1 MYLCNIKSSMKREIK
16 IILSVEAHN
25 FVHAQPLNVRDKIY
39 FNIKKIETGF
49 VSKELFK
56 KLEGTDIWELR
67 TEYESNAYRI
77 LAFWDK
83 RKKSLV
89 VATHGFVKKTMKT
102 PPKEISKA
110 EAIMKEYLK
119 K

>member
-1 MYLCNIKSSMKREIK
+1 MKREIK

-102 PPKEISKA
+102 PPRKLAK
-110 EAIMKEYLK
+110 LRP
-119 K
+119 